1 MSAPS
6 TSSSKIAAD
15 KFRLKFSV
23 TEFVKWMLRP
33 LLRKV
38 RGYSPRFYLR
48 SPAYSR
54 RQVVVDR
61 ETSQAIPIQI
71 RDTVDISVIKQ
82 VFIFEDYRLQA
93 LKRHDEIR
101 AWPEKLKLI
110 GKEPLIV
117 DLGANTGLASL
128 YFAREFPTATII
140 ALEPDPGNAAMAR
153 QNLESYSKVTVVEG
167 GIASADGRAEILN
180 PGDGNWSYRT
190 ELSQTGK
197 VVMFSMRSL
206 MAGRSLPNSSPFIVK
221 IDIEG
226 FESDLFSKNTE
237 WIDLFPILI
246 IELHDWMLPRAATSG
261 NFLRE
266 VSRRKRD
273 FVYIGENVFSISNE
287 AWSV

>member
-1 MSAPS
+1 
-6 TSSSKIAAD
+6 
-15 KFRLKFSV
+15 
-23 TEFVKWMLRP
+23 
-33 LLRKV
+33 
-38 RGYSPRFYLR
+38 
-48 SPAYSR
+48 
-54 RQVVVDR
+54 VDR

-71 RDTVDISVIKQ
+71 RDTIDIAVIRQ
-82 VFIFEDYRLQA
+82 VFIFEDYRLKV
-93 LKRHDEIR
+93 LRRHEEIR

-140 ALEPDPGNAAMAR
+140 ALEPDPDNAAIAR
-153 QNLESYSKVTVVEG
+153 QNLEGYSKVTIVEG

-180 PGDGNWSYRT
+180 PGEGNWSYRT

-197 VVMFSMRSL
+197 VVMYSMKSL
-206 MAGRSLPNSSPFIVK
+206 MAGRSPANATPFIVK

-237 WIDLFPILI
+237 WIDLFPIII
-246 IELHDWMLPRAATSG
+246 IELHDWMLPHAANSG

-266 VSRRKRD
+266 VSRRQRD

-287 AWSV
+287 AWPQ